1 MRNRPCVLREIRID
15 HPVAILGRVA
25 SLTRPGRWLPAAL
38 LAALIAVSGSSAAG
52 AARTPPV
59 AILAYHHIG
68 APPAGAS
75 NPSLWVP
82 AALFR
87 RQVAALAQA
96 GYRGVTLGRVWRAW
110 HGAGTLPA
118 RAVVLSFDDGYAS
131 QYHAAARMLRA
142 RRWPGVL
149 NLQVARLDTGGG
161 LSRAQ
166 VRRMIADGWEIDAHT
181 VTHPDLTVVG
191 AERLAAEVGGSRTA
205 IQDAFGVRA
214 DFFSYPFGRSNATVR
229 AAVREAGFLG
239 ATTVR
244 RALASPRGDAYT
256 LPRISVGGGTSAYE
270 LLHEIGSGG

>member
-1 MRNRPCVLREIRID
+1 V
-15 HPVAILGRVA
+15 
-25 SLTRPGRWLPAAL
+25 LPAAL
-38 LAALIAVSGSSAAG
+38 LAALIAASGSSAAG
-52 AARTPPV
+52 AAGTQPV
-59 AILAYHHIG
+59 AILTYHRVG
-68 APPAGAS
+68 MPPPGAS

-82 AALFR
+82 GPLFR
-87 RQVAALAQA
+87 RQLAALGRA
-96 GYRGVTLGRVWRAW
+96 GYRGVTLGRVWRSW
-110 HGAGTLPA
+110 QGTGTLPA

-149 NLQVARLDTGGG
+149 NLQVARLDAAGG

-181 VTHPDLTVVG
+181 VTHPDLTAVG

-214 DFFSYPFGRSNATVR
+214 DFFSYPFGRSDATVR
-229 AAVREAGFLG
+229 SAVRKAGFLG

-244 RALASPRGDAYT
+244 RGLASPHGDAYA
-256 LPRISVGGGTSAYE
+256 LPRISVGGGTSARE
-270 LLHEIGSGG
+270 LLHEIGSGD

>member
-1 MRNRPCVLREIRID
+1 M
-15 HPVAILGRVA
+15 
-25 SLTRPGRWLPAAL
+25 L
-38 LAALIAVSGSSAAG
+38 LAALIAAFGSSAAG
-52 AARTPPV
+52 AAGTQPV
-59 AILAYHHIG
+59 AILAYHHVG
-68 APPAGAS
+68 APPPGAS

-87 RQVAALAQA
+87 SQLSALGRA
-96 GYRGVTLGRVWRAW
+96 GYRGVTLGRVWRSW
-110 HGAGTLPA
+110 HGTGTLPA

-149 NLQVARLDTGGG
+149 NLQVARLDAAGG

-181 VTHPDLTVVG
+181 VTHPDLTAVG
-191 AERLAAEVGGSRTA
+191 AERLAAEVGGSRAA
-205 IQDAFGVRA
+205 IQEAFGVPA
-214 DFFSYPFGRSNATVR
+214 DFFSYPFGHSDATVR
-229 AAVREAGFLG
+229 SAVRRAGFVG

-244 RALASPRGDAYT
+244 RGLASPRGDAYA
-256 LPRISVGGGTSAYE
+256 LPRISVGRGQSARE